1 MFTQSALPQYV
12 SNCYILSEKQ
22 WDQQANVLGEKEN
35 MAVRLVACAEAAPAQ
50 KAPGTVDPAKPPLGN
65 GEVNLRAL
73 LMTLPEAVLVHVN
86 NRIELVNRAAQLL
99 FGVEEA
105 ALVNQRPTRLVHP
118 ESAKALREYV
128 AQLRKGKALPP
139 LAGVRIVRPRGELR
153 IVEIAGTPLE
163 AVQPNAH
170 LLIVRDVTDLHHA
183 RSELAASHG
192 ELQRLLAA
200 RDRIQ
205 EAERQRIAREL
216 HDDLQQ
222 PLAAI
227 LIDVN
232 AAAHRH
238 PVAPDVRLLL
248 EGAGNL
254 AANSIESTRRII
266 NDLRPQMLE
275 DLGLLPALEALVG
288 QFRRLSGVDCRLQV
302 NEEPGE
308 DDEPISSQVAT
319 CLYRVTQ
326 EGLQNIARHA
336 HASKAEVSFSRMRRG
351 LILLRITDNGRGM
364 RTDQPRSAESF
375 GLIGMRE
382 RVRAL
387 GALLRVDSC
396 VGAGTTISVV
406 VPAAIAATSP
416 GLEPIHVVKRRQSTV
431 YE

>member
-1 MFTQSALPQYV
+1 
-12 SNCYILSEKQ
+12 
-22 WDQQANVLGEKEN
+22 
-35 MAVRLVACAEAAPAQ
+35 MAVMRVAAGKATSGSNASAGFEAE
-50 KAPGTVDPAKPPLGN
+50 KASLDQGA
-65 GEVNLRAL
+65 VNLRAL
-73 LMTLPEAVLVHVN
+73 LMALPEAVVVHVD
-86 NRIELVNRAAQLL
+86 NRIELVNRAAQVL
-99 FGVEEA
+99 FGMDET
-105 ALVNQRPTRLVHP
+105 ALLKQPPTRVVHAD
-118 ESAKALREYV
+118 SVKAVRDYLT
-128 AQLRKGKALPP
+128 QLRRGIALAP
-139 LAGVRIVRPRGELR
+139 LAGVRIVRPNGELR
-153 IVEIAGTPLE
+153 IVEIVGTPLK
-163 AVQPNAH
+163 AVHLDAH
-170 LLIVRDVTDLHHA
+170 ILIVRDVTDLHHA

-238 PVAPDVRLLL
+238 PVEPDVRLLL

-275 DLGLLPALEALVG
+275 DLGLLPALEALVS
-288 QFRRLSGVDCRLQV
+288 QFQRVSGVDCRLQV
-302 NEEPGE
+302 SEEPSE

-326 EGLQNIARHA
+326 EGLQNISRHA
-336 HASKAEVSFSRMRRG
+336 NATNAEVSFSRMQRG

-387 GALLRVDSC
+387 GALLRLDSC
-396 VGAGTTISVV
+396 VGSGTTISVV
-406 VPAAIAATSP
+406 VPAAIAASSP
-416 GLEPIHVVKRRQSTV
+416 GLEAIHGVKRRQLTV